1 MVQQRKKKKQAD
13 TNVYRKVNYWKR
25 RSHGGKVRTKEIF
38 MKSFFCVV
46 QVCIRR
52 CNRNNFDDAIFLF
65 AWSLAS
71 HVFRI
76 VNPRVSVEPV
86 DIAVVS
92 NVSFVFDFFLEES
105 FNNKKKKKKV
115 SNFLSPVFCGCNE
128 APLERSVV
136 QEVRQG
142 GGGAVGSG
150 LFRWCRFNLGRHR
163 GLYC

>member
-1 MVQQRKKKKQAD
+1 ME
-13 TNVYRKVNYWKR
+13 
-25 RSHGGKVRTKEIF
+25 S
-38 MKSFFCVV
+38 FCVV

-76 VNPRVSVEPV
+76 VNLRVSVEPV

-105 FNNKKKKKKV
+105 FNKKKFKL
-115 SNFLSPVFCGCNE
+115 LSLVFCGFTT
-128 APLERSVV
+128 R
-136 QEVRQG
+136 
-142 GGGAVGSG
+142 
-150 LFRWCRFNLGRHR
+150 
-163 GLYC
+163 